1 MTESVTVVEAPESG
15 NHTELCDIIR
25 EPTEAR
31 AWDKDTE
38 VVPGFGLRARII
50 IAEAGSRTYL
60 SCMGISE
67 KCSSKA
73 SLMGR

>member
-1 MTESVTVVEAPESG
+1 MNESVTEVEAPESG
-15 NHTELCDIIR
+15 NHTKLGYVIR
-25 EPTEAR
+25 EPTESR
-31 AWDKDTE
+31 AWDKDAE
-38 VVPGFGLRARII
+38 VVPGFGLRARVII
-50 IAEAGSRTYL
+50 VEAGGRMYL